1 MYRSKTLIQSGLS
14 SMHRNSAILFGNQ
27 WFSRMQNI
35 VSREFND
42 RQQFTSYSTSASTT
56 SKSKKNSKF
65 YTFCNQKLSDQLIVN
80 GKNIVEEL
88 FSASSSKLCF
98 SEISFKR
105 SVLTI
110 EGEQAESFIHSLVT
124 SDVSKKLFHKE
135 DAKKATLHNS
145 QPSMFLNPKGRVLF
159 DTILGVEFDSES
171 GAVKNNNRIYIEH
184 DASKTEDLF
193 SHLKS
198 HVLRKKVKMDKFST
212 TFENL
217 PDNSTVVKVFALFGN
232 PLLKSKTS
240 EIKYKWKDS
249 VVCVRDPRL
258 DVLGYRMYGFFKS
271 QSEYEKFK
279 QEVQSE
285 LQPEHLIMDTEKAE
299 YYERIRILCGIA
311 ENSIDIPTD
320 VAFPME
326 AGFEQ
331 IGGIHFDKGC
341 YIGQE
346 LTTRTYHRGEIRKR
360 ILIVRGDHL
369 PSPGTEL
376 QFSGENVENLRSDK
390 AGRMCSTDGSVGLAL
405 VKFEPLME
413 RDSKVSLVSEADTNS
428 PIKITPPY
436 WIAL

>member
-1 MYRSKTLIQSGLS
+1 MG
-14 SMHRNSAILFGNQ
+14 
-27 WFSRMQNI
+27 
-35 VSREFND
+35 SREFND
-42 RQQFTSYSTSASTT
+42 QQQVTNYSTAST

-88 FSASSSKLCF
+88 FSTSSSKLCF

-105 SVLTI
+105 SVLTV
-110 EGEQAESFIHSLVT
+110 EGEQADSFIHSLVT
-124 SDVSKKLFHKE
+124 SDVSKRLLHID
-135 DAKKATLHNS
+135 DAKKTSLALHNS

-159 DTILGVEFDSES
+159 DTILGIEFDSES
-171 GAVKNNNRIYIEH
+171 GAMKNNNRIYIEH
-184 DASKTEDLF
+184 DTTKTDDLF
-193 SHLKS
+193 AHLKS
-198 HVLRKKVKMDKFST
+198 HVLRKKVKIEKYVTSF
-212 TFENL
+212 
-217 PDNSTVVKVFALFGN
+217 DNQPEGTTVVKVFALFGN
-232 PLLKSKTS
+232 PLLKAKTG
-240 EIKYKWKDS
+240 ELKYKWKDS
-249 VVCVRDPRL
+249 VVCLRDPRL
-258 DVLGYRMYGFFKS
+258 DVLGYRIYGFFKS

-279 QEVQSE
+279 QDVQSE
-285 LQPEHLIMDTEKAE
+285 LQPEQLILDTEKAE
-299 YYERIRILCGIA
+299 YYERVRILCGIA
-311 ENSIDIPTD
+311 ENAIDIPTD

-360 ILIVRGDHL
+360 ILIVRGDNL

-376 QFSGENVENLRSDK
+376 IFSGESVENLRNDK
-390 AGRMCSTDGSVGLAL
+390 AGRMCSRDGSLGLAL

-413 RDSKVSLVSEADTNS
+413 KDSNISLVSETDTS
-428 PIKITPPY
+428 SSIKITPPY